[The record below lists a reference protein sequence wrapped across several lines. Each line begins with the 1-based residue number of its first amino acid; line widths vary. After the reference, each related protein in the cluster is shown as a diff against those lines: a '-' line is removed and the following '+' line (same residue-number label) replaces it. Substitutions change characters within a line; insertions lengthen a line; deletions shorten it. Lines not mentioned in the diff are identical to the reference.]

1 MSSVRDPPSPSI
13 FILRP
18 AAFYLGFTHRNP
30 LGVPISNIYVKP
42 VAIKA
47 ELQSLARIL
56 NLQLLLKAF
65 QSPDNP
71 VNRALRC
78 IRDAGVP
85 SGLDES
91 IELHH
96 FFPPGHSFRS
106 ECLNNLSNSL
116 RDRFKQQGVPSD
128 FDETFSLFLQLPH
141 MSHASWATAAEE
153 TNHARYSFIVF
164 LTSFQRLEDG
174 HGVASRG
181 RFLVQRSPW
190 RVDDYCGT
198 GGARSCS
205 ILDPFGTPLEN
216 ELKELS
222 FRLYTTFD
230 QSTEDQSPHIRQL
243 TMQWN
248 DIVSCI
254 RILPDLSRFLLPPL
268 FSDLQK
274 AAQEGPVIIVNA
286 SQYSCDALI
295 VLSEQNPIHIPIGIT
310 RTYYTVF
317 LDVATV
323 KALEKNG
330 AFASKLILKVHR
342 NRRRLTT

>member
-42 VAIKA
+42 HF
-47 ELQSLARIL
+47 
-56 NLQLLLKAF
+56 NLQTTQLTGHYGA
-65 QSPDNP
+65 SG
-71 VNRALRC
+71 
-78 IRDAGVP
+78 DAGVP

-141 MSHASWATAAEE
+141 MSHAVFHRDLTAAKSWATAAEE